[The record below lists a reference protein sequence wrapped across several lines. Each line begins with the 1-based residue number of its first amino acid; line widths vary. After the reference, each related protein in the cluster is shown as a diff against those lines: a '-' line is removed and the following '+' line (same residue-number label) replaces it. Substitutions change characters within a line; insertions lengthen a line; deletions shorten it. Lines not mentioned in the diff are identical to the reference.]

1 MSRFIKLILTILLGG
16 YLSLLLL
23 DWTYTMTITQRPLLG
38 IKENRNYDYL
48 IAGDSR
54 TNPLVAPYIDKMTGL
69 MTLNIGFPSFTL
81 EDNQRI
87 LQYFFDRGNRVE
99 RVILQMDR
107 RFGTST
113 GTRQEW
119 YYWPYL
125 HRQDGHFTTEIPFS
139 YYARENKNITLKT
152 LGSGLKYLITVG
164 DGEMD
169 LDTVKM
175 NQDFRP
181 FLYNKKL
188 LADHSNLPFLYQ
200 EIVNFHAFLK
210 KHGVRELILFK
221 APCTPEWF
229 ASQSDTSSYK
239 QVLREMGFRYFDLS
253 GTYTDTS
260 YFKDYTHIK
269 NNKYLEFS
277 RYFIK
282 SVIEPIE
289 MADRKS
295 PVAETLEL
303 PAKH

>member
-1 MSRFIKLILTILLGG
+1 MSRFIKLILTILLTG

-23 DWTYTMTITQRPLLG
+23 DWTYTWTITQRPLLS

-54 TNPLVAPYIDKMTGL
+54 TNPLVAPYIDMLTGL
-69 MTLNIGFPSFTL
+69 RTINIGYPSFTL

-107 RFGTST
+107 RFGTSI

-125 HRQDGHFTTEIPFS
+125 HRQDGLFTGEIPFS
-139 YYARENKNITLKT
+139 YYAKENKNITLKT
-152 LGSGLKYLITVG
+152 LGSGMKYLINVG
-164 DGEMD
+164 DGEMS
-169 LDTVKM
+169 LDTAKI
-175 NQDFRP
+175 NEDFRP

-188 LADHSNLPFLYQ
+188 LADYSNVPFLYQ
-200 EIVNFHAFLK
+200 ELVNFHAFLK
-210 KHGVRELILFK
+210 KNGVQELILFK

-239 QVLREMGFRYFDLS
+239 RALRNMGFKYIDLS

-269 NNKYLEFS
+269 NSKYLEFS

-282 SVIEPIE
+282 TVIEPIE
-289 MADRKS
+289 MADKKS
-295 PVAETLEL
+295 NAADTLSQ
-303 PAKH
+303 PAK

>member
-1 MSRFIKLILTILLGG
+1 MSRFIKLILAILLGG

-23 DWTYTMTITQRPLLG
+23 DWTYTWTITQRPLLS

-54 TNPLVAPYIDKMTGL
+54 TNPLVAPYIDMLTGL
-69 MTLNIGFPSFTL
+69 RTINIGYPSFTL

-107 RFGTST
+107 RFGTSR

-125 HRQDGHFTTEIPFS
+125 HRQKGPVTTDIPFS
-139 YYARENKNITLKT
+139 YYSLENKNITLKT
-152 LGSGLKYLITVG
+152 LGAGLKYLITVG
-164 DGEMD
+164 NGEMK
-169 LDTVKM
+169 LDTTKI
-175 NQDFRP
+175 NEDFRP

-188 LADHSNLPFLYQ
+188 LADYSKEPFLYK
-200 EIVNFHAFLK
+200 ELAEFHEFLRSN
-210 KHGVRELILFK
+210 GVRELIFFK

-229 ASQSDTSSYK
+229 ASQTDTSSFK
-239 QVLREMGFRYFDLS
+239 VALRNQGYRFFDLS
-253 GTYTDTS
+253 GIYTDTS

-269 NNKYLEFS
+269 NSKYLEFS

-282 SVIEPIE
+282 SVIEPVE
-289 MADRKS
+289 MTDKKSTAAD
-295 PVAETLEL
+295 TLLL
-303 PAKH
+303 PAR